1 MPALVKINKLDTLRP
16 IRGVCFK
23 CAVISLFILDSKK
36 KNAVAR
42 SNFSAQ
48 TTLKAF
54 HTHTWCVSQSVWL
67 SLADVKV
74 CKSVFHLLLDKE
86 RPLLR
91 LRSVQLGGVKVNAPF
106 FPQHRFDM
114 SQLEK
119 VFQVTLQWLCWIQES
134 QQVVTA
140 WQSASRNN
148 ISSDGRMKSYEAFRL
163 FLAYAKK
170 RFKALNKQ
178 SVDVWIALKLQT
190 ALHNQHTSLIFKSP
204 STQTV

>member
-54 HTHTWCVSQSVWL
+54 HTHTWCVSHSVWL

-74 CKSVFHLLLDKE
+74 CKSVFHLLDKE

-91 LRSVQLGGVKVNAPF
+91 LRSVQLGGVKIKMHLFSTAEILIVG
-106 FPQHRFDM
+106 
-114 SQLEK
+114 K
-119 VFQVTLQWLCWIQES
+119 GVQVTLQWLCWIQES

-140 WQSASRNN
+140 WLCASRNN

>member
-54 HTHTWCVSQSVWL
+54 HTHTWRVSHSVWL

-74 CKSVFHLLLDKE
+74 CKSVFHLLDKE

-91 LRSVQLGGVKVNAPF
+91 LRSVQLGGVKIKMHLFSTAEILIVG
-106 FPQHRFDM
+106 
-114 SQLEK
+114 K
-119 VFQVTLQWLCWIQES
+119 GVQVTLQWLCWIQES

-140 WQSASRNN
+140 WLCASRNN